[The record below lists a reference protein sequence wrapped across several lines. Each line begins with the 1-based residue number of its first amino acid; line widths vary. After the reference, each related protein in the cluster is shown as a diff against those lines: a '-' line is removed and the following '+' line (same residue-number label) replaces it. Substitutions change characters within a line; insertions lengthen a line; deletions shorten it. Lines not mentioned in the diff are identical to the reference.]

1 MKKYVSLTP
10 RFSGVWAASREPA
23 TVSTVSHRHEHATL
37 RSLLLPTNS
46 PCFEKTWRNFISQ
59 LYDRVS
65 PISSQQRA
73 FPHLT
78 HLTHLTHVTLSSP
91 LIRTALV
98 LLVSLLLP
106 GCLFKSATVS
116 PRHFVLSPIATNQPA
131 PVAETHLSVGIAH
144 VKMPPY
150 LLHDSIAYRDGAN
163 EIGYLED
170 ATWGERL
177 DQCLQR
183 TLVANLS
190 QLLSSDNI
198 TTVDSGHNQTMM
210 CVLVNV
216 DQFDVDARGHGT
228 LIAQWRITGPEK
240 ENPLKSGRAELSR
253 AGPSPHGH
261 PEAIATTLS
270 DLAAA
275 FSRDL
280 AQSIR
285 QFANSSP

>member
-1 MKKYVSLTP
+1 MK
-10 RFSGVWAASREPA
+10 SRSYLA
-23 TVSTVSHRHEHATL
+23 R
-37 RSLLLPTNS
+37 
-46 PCFEKTWRNFISQ
+46 
-59 LYDRVS
+59 
-65 PISSQQRA
+65 
-73 FPHLT
+73 
-78 HLTHLTHVTLSSP
+78 
-91 LIRTALV
+91 
-98 LLVSLLLP
+98 LLVIAVTCVTCALAT
-106 GCLFKSATVS
+106 GCLFKSTTVS
-116 PRHFVLSPIATNQPA
+116 PRHFVLAPITTNEAASA
-131 PVAETHLSVGIAH
+131 PTGHLSVGIAH

-216 DQFDVDARGHGT
+216 DQFDVDARGRGI

-240 ENPLKSGRAELSR
+240 ETPLKSGRAELSR

-270 DLAAA
+270 DLAADL
-275 FSRDL
+275 SRRL
-280 AQSIR
+280 AESIR
-285 QFANSSP
+285 QSTNSKPN

>member
-10 RFSGVWAASREPA
+10 RFSGVLPASKERPTVL
-23 TVSTVSHRHEHATL
+23 TVSCRHEHATHL
-37 RSLLLPTNS
+37 TDGTQVTHVTYLTFLT
-46 PCFEKTWRNFISQ
+46 
-59 LYDRVS
+59 RV
-65 PISSQQRA
+65 
-73 FPHLT
+73 T
-78 HLTHLTHVTLSSP
+78 HLTLRLWPAVFVSIILT
-91 LIRTALV
+91 
-98 LLVSLLLP
+98 

-116 PRHFVLSPIATNQPA
+116 PRHFVLSPIATQEPA
-131 PVAETHLSVGIAH
+131 SAPTGHLSVGIAH
-144 VKMPPY
+144 IKMPPY
-150 LLHDSIAYRDGAN
+150 LLHDSIAFRDSAN

-170 ATWGERL
+170 ASWGERL
-177 DQCLQR
+177 DQCFQR

-240 ENPLKSGRAELSR
+240 ETPLKSGRAELSR
-253 AGPSPHGH
+253 AGASPHGH

-270 DLAAA
+270 DLAADL
-275 FSRDL
+275 SRQL
-280 AQSIR
+280 AQSVR
-285 QFANSSP
+285 QLANSGP

>member
-1 MKKYVSLTP
+1 MKSRSYLA
-10 RFSGVWAASREPA
+10 RFLVIAVTCVTCALA
-23 TVSTVSHRHEHATL
+23 T
-37 RSLLLPTNS
+37 
-46 PCFEKTWRNFISQ
+46 
-59 LYDRVS
+59 
-65 PISSQQRA
+65 
-73 FPHLT
+73 
-78 HLTHLTHVTLSSP
+78 
-91 LIRTALV
+91 
-98 LLVSLLLP
+98 
-106 GCLFKSATVS
+106 GCLFKSTTVS
-116 PRHFVLSPIATNQPA
+116 PRHFVLSPIVTNEPA
-131 PVAETHLSVGIAH
+131 SAPTGHLPVGIAH

-177 DQCLQR
+177 DQCFQR

-216 DQFDVDARGHGT
+216 DQFDVDARGRGI

-240 ENPLKSGRAELSR
+240 ETPLKSGRAKLTK
-253 AGPSPHGH
+253 AGASPRGH

-270 DLAAA
+270 DLAADL
-275 FSRDL
+275 SRDL

-285 QFANSSP
+285 QSANSSP